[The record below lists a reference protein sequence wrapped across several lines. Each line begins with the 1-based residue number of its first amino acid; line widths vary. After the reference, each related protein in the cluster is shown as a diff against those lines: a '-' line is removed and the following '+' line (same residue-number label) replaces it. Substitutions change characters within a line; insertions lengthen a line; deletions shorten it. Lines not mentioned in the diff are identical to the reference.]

1 MPEST
6 SPPAEVIAPTQQRP
20 LTIVQ
25 AMREALA
32 EEMRRDDE
40 VFVLGEDV
48 RIGGVFLFTLDLL
61 EEFGPHRVIDT
72 PISESGFT
80 GLAIG
85 AAIDGMRPVVDF
97 QYGDFLFTAMD
108 QLVQEATKLRYMSGG
123 QVKIP
128 LVLQLPTGAS
138 GRGAQHC
145 NPIEHF
151 CYPIPGLKLVTPATP
166 YDAKGLL
173 KTAIRD
179 DNVVLFCVHKHLYGS
194 KGRPLARSSLSTEH
208 VPETEYTIPF
218 SEAIVR
224 RPGEDVTVVA
234 NMLMLHRA
242 LNVATAL
249 GEEGVSVEVIDPRC
263 LIPFDLET
271 VLASV
276 EKTGRLLVVE
286 ENHSRGGWGAQL
298 TADVLEGAFG
308 YLEEPI
314 RRLTIP
320 DVPIPF
326 SPQLENAL
334 VPDEARIRAAILDLV
349 GRPD

>member
-1 MPEST
+1 MPET
-6 SPPAEVIAPTQQRP
+6 TAPPKLRT

-25 AMREALA
+25 AMREAIA
-32 EEMRRDDE
+32 EEMRADPD

-48 RIGGVFLFTLDLL
+48 RIGGVFLLTLSLVD
-61 EEFGPHRVIDT
+61 EFGPARIVDT

-97 QYGDFLFTAMD
+97 QYGDFLLTAMD

-123 QVKIP
+123 QVRVP
-128 LVLQLPTGAS
+128 LVLHLPTGAS

-179 DNVVLFCVHKHLYGS
+179 DNVVVFCVHKHLYGS
-194 KGRPLARSSLSTEH
+194 KGRPLAQSSISTEH
-208 VPETEYTIPF
+208 VPDDEYTIPF
-218 SEAIVR
+218 GEAAIR
-224 RPGEDVTVVA
+224 HPGEDVTVVA

-242 LNVATAL
+242 LNVAIAL
-249 GEEGVSVEVIDPRC
+249 EDAGISVEVIDPRC
-263 LIPFDLET
+263 LIPFDLDT
-271 VLASV
+271 VAASV
-276 EKTGRLLVVE
+276 EKTGRLLIVE
-286 ENHSRGGWGAQL
+286 ENHARGGWGA
-298 TADVLEGAFG
+298 TVAADVLERAFG
-308 YLEEPI
+308 HLEEPI
-314 RRLTIP
+314 RRVTAP
-320 DVPIPF
+320 NVPVPF
-326 SPQLENAL
+326 SPVLEEQLI
-334 VPDEARIRAAILDLV
+334 PDEERIRGAILDLV
-349 GRPD
+349 GKAP